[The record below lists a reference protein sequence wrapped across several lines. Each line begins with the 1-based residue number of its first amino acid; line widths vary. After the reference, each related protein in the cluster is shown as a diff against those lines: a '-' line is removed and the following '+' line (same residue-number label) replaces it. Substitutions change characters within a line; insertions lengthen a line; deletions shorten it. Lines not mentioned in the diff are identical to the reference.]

1 MNETA
6 GEILKKKTG
15 ITGVKKLTR
24 ITKVINKS
32 NYLAGFYKMLSLQL

>member
-6 GEILKKKTG
+6 GEILKKTG

>member
-1 MNETA
+1 MKQLEKY
-6 GEILKKKTG
+6 KKKTG
-15 ITGVKKLTR
+15 ITGVKKLTK

>member
-1 MNETA
+1 MKETP
-6 GEILKKKTG
+6 GEVLKKLG
-15 ITGVKKLTR
+15 ITGAKKLTR

>member
-1 MNETA
+1 MKQLEKY
-6 GEILKKKTG
+6 KKNPG